1 MLITD
6 ASDAPQRLGGE
17 ESSLYDSLKWA
28 GDVDNALKQGLEET
42 IHDLQLHKR
51 EIQLLPRTDVPGRL
65 YEAKVEE
72 LGLVAERLDRDDF
85 YKHTADLNTM
95 LTDIKAQ
102 TRDAA
107 IGMAES
113 QKSTIRAGKEDICR
127 LSEWGELTQEEQANV
142 YAQLD
147 ALSIEVSADLQGLKL
162 LISQEFV
169 INSRLR
175 DLKEL
180 IVRQGKQRQL
190 ERIEEEKER
199 AKQDGKTKVE
209 RSIRLP
215 STVISAD
222 QLDELI
228 RLFQELKKE
237 LAFFKE
243 IEVTI
248 KIEG

>member
-1 MLITD
+1 
-6 ASDAPQRLGGE
+6 
-17 ESSLYDSLKWA
+17 
-28 GDVDNALKQGLEET
+28 
-42 IHDLQLHKR
+42 
-51 EIQLLPRTDVPGRL
+51 
-65 YEAKVEE
+65 
-72 LGLVAERLDRDDF
+72 
-85 YKHTADLNTM
+85 
-95 LTDIKAQ
+95 
-102 TRDAA
+102 
-107 IGMAES
+107 
-113 QKSTIRAGKEDICR
+113 
-127 LSEWGELTQEEQANV
+127 
-142 YAQLD
+142 
-147 ALSIEVSADLQGLKL
+147 
-162 LISQEFV
+162 
-169 INSRLR
+169 
-175 DLKEL
+175 LKEL

>member
-1 MLITD
+1 
-6 ASDAPQRLGGE
+6 
-17 ESSLYDSLKWA
+17 
-28 GDVDNALKQGLEET
+28 
-42 IHDLQLHKR
+42 
-51 EIQLLPRTDVPGRL
+51 
-65 YEAKVEE
+65 
-72 LGLVAERLDRDDF
+72 
-85 YKHTADLNTM
+85 M

-147 ALSIEVSADLQGLKL
+147 ALSIEASADLQGLKL

-175 DLKEL
+175 ELKER
-180 IVRQGKQRQL
+180 IVRQGKQRRL

-248 KIEG
+248 KIED